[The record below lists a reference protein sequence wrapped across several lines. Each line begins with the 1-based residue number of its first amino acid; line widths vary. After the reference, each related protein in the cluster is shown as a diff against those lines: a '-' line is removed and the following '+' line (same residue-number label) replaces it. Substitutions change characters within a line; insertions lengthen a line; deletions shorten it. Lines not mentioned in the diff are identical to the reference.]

1 MTHIFSIINK
11 SSSAITLPF
20 GTMEAITLALCRL
33 FTEVPGA
40 KGDLLSGPVKTA
52 QLFKLVVV
60 CTFSLP

>member
-20 GTMEAITLALCRL
+20 GTMEEITLLYVDFLPRSQGLKVIYWVALSRQHK
-33 FTEVPGA
+33 V
-40 KGDLLSGPVKTA
+40 
-52 QLFKLVVV
+52 FKLVVV